1 MSIFAEVGSS
11 FQQIGGECPEGWVV
25 MQGERPTIAHVAHSD
40 GTWGL
45 PIKSE
50 TELAAEAREAFK
62 AQRALDV
69 AAIKVTSSLGRTF
82 DGGEVD
88 TQRML
93 EPIAVLKEKPEGT
106 TTVWVLADNSVAE
119 VALPEF
125 LEVLELA
132 GLEKTRLWVQP

>member
-1 MSIFAEVGSS
+1 MTIDWSQVKTAADKEAEAV
-11 FQQIGGECPEGWVV
+11 
-25 MQGERPTIAHVAHSD
+25 IA
-40 GTWGL
+40 
-45 PIKSE
+45 
-50 TELAAEAREAFK
+50 AREAFK
-62 AQRALDV
+62 TSRAAAV

-93 EPIAVLKEKPEGT
+93 EPIAVLKEKPEGST
-106 TTVWVLADNSVAE
+106 TMWVLADNSVAE

-132 GLEKTRLWVQP
+132 GREKTRLWLQPN

>member
-1 MSIFAEVGSS
+1 MTIDWSQVKTAADKEAEAV
-11 FQQIGGECPEGWVV
+11 
-25 MQGERPTIAHVAHSD
+25 IA
-40 GTWGL
+40 
-45 PIKSE
+45 
-50 TELAAEAREAFK
+50 AREAFK
-62 AQRALDV
+62 ASRAAAV

-93 EPIAVLKEKPEGT
+93 EPVAVLKEKPIGT
-106 TTVWVLADNSVAE
+106 TWLWVLADNTPVQ

-132 GLEKTRLWVQP
+132 GREKTRLWLQPN

>member
-1 MSIFAEVGSS
+1 M
-11 FQQIGGECPEGWVV
+11 
-25 MQGERPTIAHVAHSD
+25 TIDWSQLKTVAD
-40 GTWGL
+40 
-45 PIKSE
+45 KE
-50 TELAAEAREAFK
+50 ADAVLAAREAFK
-62 AQRALDV
+62 SSRTAAV

-82 DGGEVD
+82 DGRETD

-106 TTVWVLADNSVAE
+106 TTLWVLADNSVAD

-132 GLEKTRLWVQP
+132 GIEKTRLWVQPAE

>member
-1 MSIFAEVGSS
+1 MYQLTEFGVLRLADEARIPPDPANTDYANYLAWLAEGNT
-11 FQQIGGECPEGWVV
+11 P
-25 MQGERPTIAHVAHSD
+25 
-40 GTWGL
+40 L
-45 PIKSE
+45 PIPAKSE
-50 TELAAEAREAFK
+50 EELATEAREAFK
-62 AQRALDV
+62 AQRALDL

-93 EPIAVLKEKPEGT
+93 EPVAVLKEKPIGT
-106 TTVWVLADNSVAE
+106 TWLWVLADNTPVQ

-132 GLEKTRLWVQP
+132 GREKTRLWLQPN